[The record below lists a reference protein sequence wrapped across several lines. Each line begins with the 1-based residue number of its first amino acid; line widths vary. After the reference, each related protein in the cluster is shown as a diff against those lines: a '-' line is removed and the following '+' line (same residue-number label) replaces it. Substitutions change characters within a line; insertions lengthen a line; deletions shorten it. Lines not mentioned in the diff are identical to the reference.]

1 MNSKHVQTFLMVSAA
16 FFAMSAPVRPNSAQ
30 TASNA
35 APNVLVRATEALSR
49 TSVADRSGPS
59 WRTPSGE

>member
-16 FFAMSAPVRPNSAQ
+16 FFAMSAPVRSNSAQ

-35 APNVLVRATEALSR
+35 APNGVVRATQTVSK
-49 TSVADRSGPS
+49 TSASDRSGAS
-59 WRTPSGE
+59 LRTASGE